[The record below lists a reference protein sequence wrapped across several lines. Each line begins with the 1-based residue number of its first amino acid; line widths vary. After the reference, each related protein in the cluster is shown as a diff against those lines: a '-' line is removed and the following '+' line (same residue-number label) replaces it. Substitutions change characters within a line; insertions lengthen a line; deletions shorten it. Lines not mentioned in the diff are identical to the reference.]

1 MTPETTKRQT
11 VADRVLDQL
20 KTTIVRGDLKPGHR
34 LPPERELA
42 ERLGV
47 ARTSLREALK
57 VLSHLGLVE
66 RSPGGTVVVRD
77 LGQVLNEPL
86 KYRILQ
92 QRLDRQELLEAR
104 KVLEAELASL
114 AALRRTDD
122 DIDNMTDIV
131 QRASQSIS
139 YAPAEFVKLDF
150 EFHLAIA
157 ESTQNKVLAEM
168 FNTVRELLYDTHIRV
183 CEVPGVIPRSHN
195 FHRHIFM
202 AIKDGDPAAARARMI
217 QHIEETSMTLAK
229 HGLI

>member
-1 MTPETTKRQT
+1 MEAKKRPT

-20 KTTIVRGDLKPGHR
+20 KTMIVRGDLKPGQR
-34 LPPERELA
+34 LPAERELA
-42 ERLGV
+42 ERLTV

-66 RSPGGTVVVRD
+66 RSQGGTVVVRD

-114 AALRRTDD
+114 AAMRRTDD
-122 DIDNMTDIV
+122 DIDNMQDIIE
-131 QRASQSIS
+131 RGGKSMDC
-139 YAPAEFVKLDF
+139 APAEFVKLDF

-157 ESTQNKVLAEM
+157 ESTQNKVLTEM
-168 FNTVRELLYDTHIRV
+168 FDTVRQLLYDTHIRV
-183 CEVPGVIPRSHN
+183 CEIPGIVQRSHN
-195 FHRHIFM
+195 FHRHIF
-202 AIKDGDPAAARARMI
+202 AAVKDGDPMTARSRMI

-229 HGLI
+229 YGLI